1 MRPAL
6 AAVLLAAALGA
17 AAAPVAF
24 VADVR
29 GAATIEG
36 GGKLTFLAELSPGA
50 RLMLGSHATAA
61 VTYAA
66 TGTEFSLA
74 GPGQFLVNA
83 DEVVAERG
91 AAPKR
96 RAVSS
101 LSDASVV
108 SRASQTATASL
119 RMRGIGPAGPE
130 PSSLEFPVSTR
141 VATLKPALRWRAE
154 AGEEYTLV
162 VTDAAGREVWKT
174 RARAAPVRPAVALSA
189 DSRYVWTVTAAGRSL
204 GEAQFETLGTQAIGR
219 AERARAAAKS
229 FPDRVMNALLLQ
241 EIGAQQEARE
251 AWAELARE
259 RPDLPELP
267 ALAR

>member
-1 MRPAL
+1 MRHAL
-6 AAVLLAAALGA
+6 AACLLSVAFGA

-29 GAATIEG
+29 GAATLEG
-36 GGKLTFLAELSPGA
+36 GGRLAFLTELSPGA
-50 RLMLGSHATAA
+50 RLMLGSHATAS

-66 TGTEFSLA
+66 TGTEFGLA

-83 DEVVAERG
+83 EEVVAERG

-96 RAVSS
+96 RTVVA
-101 LSDASVV
+101 LADAAVV
-108 SRASQTATASL
+108 SRAAQTATASL
-119 RMRGIGPAGPE
+119 RMRGMGPGPVS
-130 PSSLEFPVSTR
+130 PAVLEFPVSTR
-141 VATLKPALRWRAE
+141 VATLRPALRWRAE

-162 VTDAAGREVWKT
+162 IAEPSGREVWKG
-174 RARAAPVRPAVALSA
+174 RAKSSPFRPGVALA
-189 DSRYVWTVTAAGRSL
+189 AESRYLWTVTSARGTV
-204 GEAQFETLGTQAIGR
+204 GEAQFETLGAQAIGR
-219 AERARAAAKS
+219 AERSRGAAKS

-241 EIGAQQEARE
+241 EIGAQQEARD